1 MNMEAITK
9 LIADDLTKLESTIQ
23 ELVTTKI
30 GFIKEIVN
38 HIIKSGGKRVRPVLT
53 ILTARLCGYKED
65 GHIPYAAIVEFIH
78 TATLLHD
85 DVVDN
90 AQTRR
95 GSSTANTLWGNE
107 PSVLVGDFL
116 FSKSF
121 ELMTHNGNPEILKV
135 MSEATTALA
144 EGEIL
149 ELLKT
154 CDAETEEAEYFE
166 IIRNK
171 TASLFSAACE
181 TGAILGRVKQAERFA
196 LKDFGYSLG
205 MAFQLTDDVLD
216 YVSYDAV
223 LGKRVGTDLKEG
235 KVTLPL
241 IHTLRSASERERLYI
256 TNILNKASAK
266 VTVKDFRGVRKVIE
280 KYGGVEYT
288 SRATRQFIDD
298 AKNALL
304 VFPPSA
310 YREGL
315 MGLTD
320 YLLAR
325 ET

>member
-1 MNMEAITK
+1 METVTK
-9 LIADDLTKLESTIQ
+9 LIADDLTSLESTIQ
-23 ELVTTKI
+23 KLITTKI

-38 HIIKSGGKRVRPVLT
+38 HIIRSGGKRVRPIL
-53 ILTARLCGYKED
+53 IMLTARLCGYKGEK
-65 GHIPYAAIVEFIH
+65 HIPYAAIIEFIH

-121 ELMTHNGNPEILKV
+121 ELMAHNGSEEIMRI
-135 MSEATTALA
+135 MSEATTSLA

-154 CDAETEEAEYFE
+154 CDVDTTEQEYFE
-166 IIRNK
+166 IIKNK

-181 TGAILGRVKQAERFA
+181 VGAILGKVSQGKRVA
-196 LKDFGYSLG
+196 LRDFGHNLG

-216 YVSYDAV
+216 YVSYDSV

-241 IHTLRSASERERLYI
+241 IHTLKSSTEKEKTYI
-256 TNILNKASAK
+256 KTVLNNTKITA
-266 VTVKDFRGVRKVIE
+266 KDFTRVSKIIKR
-280 KYGGVEYT
+280 YGGVEYT
-288 SRATRQFIDD
+288 VNTTRQFIEN
-298 AKNALL
+298 AKLNLQS
-304 VFPPSA
+304 FRPSA
-310 YREGL
+310 YKES
-315 MGLTD
+315 LTTLAD
-320 YLLAR
+320 YILAR

>member
-1 MNMEAITK
+1 METVTK
-9 LIADDLTKLESTIQ
+9 LIADDLTNLESTIQ
-23 ELVTTKI
+23 HLITTKI

-38 HIIKSGGKRVRPVLT
+38 HIIRSGGKRVRPILI
-53 ILTARLCGYKED
+53 ILTARLCGHKGEK
-65 GHIPYAAIVEFIH
+65 HIPYAAIIEFIH

-95 GSSTANTLWGNE
+95 GSSTANTVWGNE

-121 ELMTHNGNPEILKV
+121 ELMAHNGNEEIMRI
-135 MSEATTALA
+135 MSEATTSLA

-154 CDAETEEAEYFE
+154 CDADTSEEEYFD
-166 IIRNK
+166 IIKNK

-181 TGAILGRVKQAERFA
+181 VGAILGKVNQEKRAA
-196 LKDFGYSLG
+196 LRDFGYNLG

-241 IHTLRSASERERLYI
+241 IHALKSSAEKEKTYI
-256 TNILNKASAK
+256 NSVLNNAK
-266 VTVKDFRGVRKVIE
+266 VTAKDFARVSKIIN
-280 KYGGVEYT
+280 KYDGVEYT
-288 SRATRQFIDD
+288 VNTTRQFIEN
-298 AKNALL
+298 AKLNLSS
-304 VFPPSA
+304 FRPSA
-310 YREGL
+310 YKESL
-315 MGLTD
+315 ITLAD
-320 YLLAR
+320 YILSR

>member
-1 MNMEAITK
+1 MERVIK
-9 LIADDLTKLESTIQ
+9 LIADDLAKLESTIQ
-23 ELVTTKI
+23 QLVTTKI

-38 HIIKSGGKRVRPVLT
+38 HIIKSGGKRVRPILI
-53 ILTARLCGYKED
+53 ILTARLCGYKAEK
-65 GHIPYAAIVEFIH
+65 HVSYAAIIEFIH

-95 GSSTANTLWGNE
+95 GSSTANIVWGNE

-121 ELMTHNGNPEILKV
+121 ELMTHNGSEEILKV

-149 ELLKT
+149 ELLQT
-154 CDAETEEAEYFE
+154 CNGDTTEEEYFE
-166 IIRNK
+166 IINSK
-171 TASLFSAACE
+171 TASLFAAACE
-181 TGAILGRVKQAERFA
+181 VGAILGKVSQQKRSA
-196 LKDFGYSLG
+196 LKNFGYNLG

-241 IHTLRSASERERLYI
+241 IHALKTCTDKEKSYI
-256 TNILNKASAK
+256 NSVLSKEK
-266 VTVKDFRGVRKVIE
+266 VTAQDFGRVSRIIR

-288 SRATRQFIDD
+288 VQTTQEFINE
-298 AKNALL
+298 AKDNLKY
-304 VFPPSA
+304 FRPSA
-310 YREGL
+310 YKESL
-315 MGLTD
+315 VTLAD
-320 YLLAR
+320 YILAR
-325 ET
+325 QT

>member
-1 MNMEAITK
+1 METVTR

-23 ELVTTKI
+23 QLITTKI

-38 HIIKSGGKRVRPVLT
+38 HIIRSGGKRVRPILI
-53 ILTARLCGYKED
+53 ILTARLCGYKDEK
-65 GHIPYAAIVEFIH
+65 HIPYAAIVEFIH

-95 GSSTANTLWGNE
+95 GSSTANTVWGNE

-121 ELMTHNGNPEILKV
+121 ELMTHNGNEEILRI

-154 CDAETEEAEYFE
+154 CDADTTEEEYLE
-166 IIRNK
+166 IINNK

-181 TGAILGRVKQAERFA
+181 VGAILGKVDQKKRVA
-196 LKDFGYSLG
+196 LKDFGYNLG

-216 YVSYDAV
+216 YISYDAV

-241 IHTLRSASERERLYI
+241 IYALKSSTEKEKTYI
-256 TNILNKASAK
+256 NNVLGKAR
-266 VTVKDFRGVRKVIE
+266 VTAKDFERISKIIR

-288 SRATRQFIDD
+288 VNATKQFIDE
-298 AKNALL
+298 AKGNLQS
-304 VFPPSA
+304 FQPSA
-310 YREGL
+310 YKESL
-315 MGLTD
+315 ITLAD
-320 YLLAR
+320 YILAR

>member
-1 MNMEAITK
+1 METVTK
-9 LIADDLTKLESTIQ
+9 LIADDLTNLESTIQ
-23 ELVTTKI
+23 HLITTKI

-38 HIIKSGGKRVRPVLT
+38 HIIRSGGKRVRPILI
-53 ILTARLCGYKED
+53 ILTARLCGHKGEK
-65 GHIPYAAIVEFIH
+65 HIPYAAIIEFIH

-95 GSSTANTLWGNE
+95 GSSTANTVWGNE

-121 ELMTHNGNPEILKV
+121 ELMAHNGNEEIMRI
-135 MSEATTALA
+135 MSEATTSLA

-154 CDAETEEAEYFE
+154 CDADTTEEEYFD
-166 IIRNK
+166 IIKNK

-181 TGAILGRVKQAERFA
+181 VGAILGKVNQEKRAA
-196 LKDFGYSLG
+196 LRDFGYNLG

-216 YVSYDAV
+216 YVSYDAM

-241 IHTLRSASERERLYI
+241 IHALKSSPEKEKTYI
-256 TNILNKASAK
+256 HTVLNNAK
-266 VTVKDFRGVRKVIE
+266 VTAKDFARVSKIIK

-288 SRATRQFIDD
+288 VNTTRQFIEN
-298 AKNALL
+298 AKLNLNS
-304 VFPPSA
+304 FRPSA
-310 YREGL
+310 YKESL
-315 MGLTD
+315 ITLAD
-320 YLLAR
+320 YILSR

>member
-1 MNMEAITK
+1 METVTK
-9 LIADDLTKLESTIQ
+9 LIADDLTSLETTIQ
-23 ELVTTKI
+23 KLITTKI

-38 HIIKSGGKRVRPVLT
+38 HIIRSGGKRVRPIL
-53 ILTARLCGYKED
+53 IMLTARLCKYKGD
-65 GHIPYAAIVEFIH
+65 KHIPYAAIIEFIH

-121 ELMTHNGNPEILKV
+121 ELMAHNGNEEIMRIV
-135 MSEATTALA
+135 SEATTSLA

-154 CDAETEEAEYFE
+154 CDADTTEDEYFE
-166 IIRNK
+166 IIKNK

-181 TGAILGRVKQAERFA
+181 VGAILGKVNQNKREA
-196 LKDFGYSLG
+196 LRDFGYNLG

-241 IHTLRSASERERLYI
+241 IHALKSSADKEKTYI
-256 TNILNKASAK
+256 NTVLNNAK
-266 VTVKDFRGVRKVIE
+266 VTAKDFTKVSKVIK
-280 KYGGVEYT
+280 KYSGVDYT
-288 SRATRQFIDD
+288 VNTTRQFIEN
-298 AKNALL
+298 AKINLQA
-304 VFPPSA
+304 FRPSA
-310 YREGL
+310 YKESL
-315 MGLTD
+315 ITLAD
-320 YLLAR
+320 YILSR

>member
-1 MNMEAITK
+1 MESVTR

-23 ELVTTKI
+23 QLITTKI

-38 HIIKSGGKRVRPVLT
+38 HIIRSGGKRVRQ
-53 ILTARLCGYKED
+53 
-65 GHIPYAAIVEFIH
+65 HIPYAAIVEFIH

-90 AQTRR
+90 AKTRR
-95 GSSTANTLWGNE
+95 GSSTANTVWGNE

-121 ELMTHNGNPEILKV
+121 ELMTHNGNEEILRI

-154 CDAETEEAEYFE
+154 CDADTTEEEYLE
-166 IIRNK
+166 IINNK

-181 TGAILGRVKQAERFA
+181 VGAILGKVDQKKRLA
-196 LKDFGYSLG
+196 LKDFGYNLG

-216 YVSYDAV
+216 YISYDAV

-241 IHTLRSASERERLYI
+241 IYALKSATEKEKTYI
-256 TNILNKASAK
+256 NNVLNKAR
-266 VTVKDFRGVRKVIE
+266 VTAKDFERVSKIIR

-288 SRATRQFIDD
+288 VNATKQFIDE
-298 AKNALL
+298 AKGNLQSFL
-304 VFPPSA
+304 PSA
-310 YREGL
+310 YKESL
-315 MGLTD
+315 ITLAD
-320 YLLAR
+320 YILAR

>member
-1 MNMEAITK
+1 METVTK
-9 LIADDLTKLESTIQ
+9 LIADDLTSLESTIQ
-23 ELVTTKI
+23 KLITTKI

-38 HIIKSGGKRVRPVLT
+38 HIIRSGGKRVRPIL
-53 ILTARLCGYKED
+53 IMLTARLCGYKGEK
-65 GHIPYAAIVEFIH
+65 HIPYAAIIEFIH

-121 ELMTHNGNPEILKV
+121 ELMAHNGSEEIMRI
-135 MSEATTALA
+135 MSEATTSLA

-154 CDAETEEAEYFE
+154 CDVDTTEQEYFE
-166 IIRNK
+166 IIKNK

-181 TGAILGRVKQAERFA
+181 VGAILGKVSQGKRVA
-196 LKDFGYSLG
+196 LRDFGHNLG

-216 YVSYDAV
+216 YVSYDSV

-241 IHTLRSASERERLYI
+241 IHTLKSSTEKEKTYI
-256 TNILNKASAK
+256 NTVLNNTKITA
-266 VTVKDFRGVRKVIE
+266 KDFTRVSKIIKR
-280 KYGGVEYT
+280 YGGVEYT
-288 SRATRQFIDD
+288 VNTTRQFIEN
-298 AKNALL
+298 AKLNLQS
-304 VFPPSA
+304 FRPSA
-310 YREGL
+310 YKESL
-315 MGLTD
+315 ITLAD
-320 YLLAR
+320 YILAR

>member
-1 MNMEAITK
+1 MESVTR

-23 ELVTTKI
+23 QLITTKI

-38 HIIKSGGKRVRPVLT
+38 HIIRSGGKRVRPILI
-53 ILTARLCGYKED
+53 ILTARLCGYKDEK
-65 GHIPYAAIVEFIH
+65 HIPYAAIVEFIH

-95 GSSTANTLWGNE
+95 GSSTANTVWGNE

-121 ELMTHNGNPEILKV
+121 ELMTHNGNEEILRI

-154 CDAETEEAEYFE
+154 CDADTTEEEYLE
-166 IIRNK
+166 IINNK

-181 TGAILGRVKQAERFA
+181 VGAILGKVDQKKRLA
-196 LKDFGYSLG
+196 LKDFGYNLG

-216 YVSYDAV
+216 YISYDAV

-241 IHTLRSASERERLYI
+241 IYALKSSTDKEKTYI
-256 TNILNKASAK
+256 NNVLGKAR
-266 VTVKDFRGVRKVIE
+266 VTAKDFERISKIIR

-288 SRATRQFIDD
+288 VNATKQFIDE
-298 AKNALL
+298 AKGKLQS
-304 VFPPSA
+304 FQPSA
-310 YREGL
+310 YKESL
-315 MGLTD
+315 ITLAD
-320 YLLAR
+320 YILAR

>member
-1 MNMEAITK
+1 METVTK
-9 LIADDLTKLESTIQ
+9 LISDDLAKLESTIQ
-23 ELVTTKI
+23 QLITTKI

-38 HIIKSGGKRVRPVLT
+38 HIIRSGGKRVRPILI
-53 ILTARLCGYKED
+53 ILTARLCGYKDEK
-65 GHIPYAAIVEFIH
+65 HIPYAAIIEFIH

-95 GSSTANTLWGNE
+95 GSSTANIVWGNE

-121 ELMTHNGNPEILKV
+121 ELMAHNGNEEVLRI

-154 CDAETEEAEYFE
+154 CDAETTEEEYFE
-166 IIRNK
+166 IIKNK

-181 TGAILGRVKQAERFA
+181 VGAILGKVNKEKRAA
-196 LKDFGYSLG
+196 LKDFGYNLG

-241 IHTLRSASERERLYI
+241 ILALKSSTEKEKTYI
-256 TNILNKASAK
+256 TNVLSKAK
-266 VTVKDFRGVRKVIE
+266 VTAKDFARVSKIIRKYDGVN
-280 KYGGVEYT
+280 YT
-288 SRATRQFIDD
+288 VNTTRQFVDN
-298 AKNALL
+298 AKTNLQS
-304 VFPPSA
+304 FRPSA
-310 YREGL
+310 YKESL
-315 MGLTD
+315 ITLAD
-320 YLLAR
+320 YILSR

>member
-1 MNMEAITK
+1 METVTK
-9 LIADDLTKLESTIQ
+9 LIQDDLTKLESTIQ
-23 ELVTTKI
+23 RLITTRI

-38 HIIKSGGKRVRPVLT
+38 HIIRSGGKRVRPILI
-53 ILTARLCGYKED
+53 ILTARLCGCKED
-65 GHIPYAAIVEFIH
+65 QHIPYAAIIEFIH

-95 GSSTANTLWGNE
+95 GSSTANIVWGNE

-121 ELMTHNGNPEILKV
+121 ELMTHNGNDEILRI
-135 MSEATTALA
+135 MSEATTSLA

-154 CDAETEEAEYFE
+154 CDPDTTEEEYYE

-171 TASLFSAACE
+171 TASLFGAACE
-181 TGAILGRVKQAERFA
+181 VGAILGKVSAKQRLA
-196 LKDFGYSLG
+196 LKDFGHNLG
-205 MAFQLTDDVLD
+205 MAFQLTDDALD
-216 YVSYDAV
+216 YVSYDDV

-241 IHTLRSASERERLYI
+241 IYALQSATDKERDFI
-256 TNILNKASAK
+256 STVLNKAKMTA
-266 VTVKDFRGVRKVIE
+266 KDFHRVIRIIK
-280 KYGGVEYT
+280 KYDGIGYT
-288 SRATRQFIDD
+288 SATTLKFVED
-298 AKNALL
+298 AKKSIRS
-304 VFPPSA
+304 FPPSV
-310 YREGL
+310 YKESL
-315 MGLTD
+315 LTLAD
-320 YLLAR
+320 YILSR

>member
-1 MNMEAITK
+1 METVTQ

-23 ELVTTKI
+23 QLITTKI

-38 HIIKSGGKRVRPVLT
+38 HIIRSGGKRVRPILI
-53 ILTARLCGYKED
+53 ILTARLCGYRNEK
-65 GHIPYAAIVEFIH
+65 HIPYAAIIEFIH

-90 AQTRR
+90 AKTRR
-95 GSSTANTLWGNE
+95 GSTTANTLWGNE

-121 ELMTHNGNPEILKV
+121 ELLAHNGNEEIMRI
-135 MSEATTALA
+135 MSEATTSLA

-154 CDAETEEAEYFE
+154 CDADTSKKEYFE
-166 IIRNK
+166 IIKNK

-181 TGAILGRVKQAERFA
+181 VGAILGKVNQAKRSA
-196 LKDFGYSLG
+196 LKNFGYNLG
-205 MAFQLTDDVLD
+205 MAFQLIDDVLD
-216 YVSYDAV
+216 YISYDAV

-241 IHTLRSASERERLYI
+241 IHALKSSTEKEKTYI
-256 TNILNKASAK
+256 NTVLNKAK
-266 VTVKDFRGVRKVIE
+266 VTANDFARVSKIIKKYDGV
-280 KYGGVEYT
+280 GYT
-288 SRATRQFIDD
+288 VDTTRQFIEN
-298 AKNALL
+298 AKLNLQP
-304 VFPPSA
+304 FRPSA
-310 YREGL
+310 YKESL
-315 MGLTD
+315 ITLAD
-320 YLLAR
+320 YILSR

>member
-1 MNMEAITK
+1 MESVTR

-23 ELVTTKI
+23 QLITTKI

-38 HIIKSGGKRVRPVLT
+38 HIIRSGGKRVRPILI
-53 ILTARLCGYKED
+53 ILTARLCGYKDEK
-65 GHIPYAAIVEFIH
+65 HIPYAAIVEFIH

-95 GSSTANTLWGNE
+95 GSSTANTVWGNE

-121 ELMTHNGNPEILKV
+121 ELMTHNGNEEILRI

-154 CDAETEEAEYFE
+154 CDADTTEKEYLE
-166 IIRNK
+166 IINNK

-181 TGAILGRVKQAERFA
+181 VGAILGKVDQKKRLA
-196 LKDFGYSLG
+196 LKDFGYNLG

-216 YVSYDAV
+216 YISYDAV

-241 IHTLRSASERERLYI
+241 IYALKSSTEKEKTYI
-256 TNILNKASAK
+256 NNVLGKAR
-266 VTVKDFRGVRKVIE
+266 VTAKDFERISKIIR

-288 SRATRQFIDD
+288 VNATKQFIDE
-298 AKNALL
+298 AKGNLQS
-304 VFPPSA
+304 FQPSA
-310 YREGL
+310 YKESL
-315 MGLTD
+315 ITLAD
-320 YLLAR
+320 YILAR

>member
-1 MNMEAITK
+1 METVTK
-9 LIADDLTKLESTIQ
+9 LIADDLTNLESTIQ
-23 ELVTTKI
+23 HLITTKI

-38 HIIKSGGKRVRPVLT
+38 HIIRSGGKRVRPILI
-53 ILTARLCGYKED
+53 ILTARLCGHKGEK
-65 GHIPYAAIVEFIH
+65 HIPYAAIIEFIH

-95 GSSTANTLWGNE
+95 GSSTANTVWGNE

-121 ELMTHNGNPEILKV
+121 ELMAHNGNEEIMRI
-135 MSEATTALA
+135 MSEATTSLA

-154 CDAETEEAEYFE
+154 CDADTSEEEYFD
-166 IIRNK
+166 IIKNK

-181 TGAILGRVKQAERFA
+181 VGAILGKVNQEKRAA
-196 LKDFGYSLG
+196 LRDFGYNLG

-241 IHTLRSASERERLYI
+241 IHALKSSAEKEKTYI
-256 TNILNKASAK
+256 NTVLNNAK
-266 VTVKDFRGVRKVIE
+266 VTAKDFARVSKIIN
-280 KYGGVEYT
+280 KYDGVEYT
-288 SRATRQFIDD
+288 VNTTRQFIEN
-298 AKNALL
+298 AKLNLNS
-304 VFPPSA
+304 FRPSVYKESLITLA
-310 YREGL
+310 
-315 MGLTD
+315 D
-320 YLLAR
+320 YILSR

>member
-1 MNMEAITK
+1 METVTK
-9 LIADDLTKLESTIQ
+9 LIADDLAKLESTIQ
-23 ELVTTKI
+23 QLITTKI

-38 HIIKSGGKRVRPVLT
+38 HIIRSGGKRVRPILI
-53 ILTARLCGYKED
+53 ILTARLCGYKDEK
-65 GHIPYAAIVEFIH
+65 HIPYAAIVEFIH

-95 GSSTANTLWGNE
+95 GSSTANTVWGNE

-121 ELMTHNGNPEILKV
+121 ELMTHNGNEEILRI

-154 CDAETEEAEYFE
+154 CDADTTEEEYLE
-166 IIRNK
+166 IINNK

-181 TGAILGRVKQAERFA
+181 VGAILGKVDQKKRLA
-196 LKDFGYSLG
+196 LKDFGYNLG

-241 IHTLRSASERERLYI
+241 IHALKSSTEKEKTYI
-256 TNILNKASAK
+256 NNVLNKAK
-266 VTVKDFRGVRKVIE
+266 VTAKDFERVSKIIR
-280 KYGGVEYT
+280 KYGGVEYSVNT
-288 SRATRQFIDD
+288 TRQFIDN
-298 AKNALL
+298 AKGNLRS
-304 VFPPSA
+304 FRPSA
-310 YREGL
+310 YKESL
-315 MGLTD
+315 VTLAD

>member
-1 MNMEAITK
+1 METVTQ
-9 LIADDLTKLESTIQ
+9 LIADDLARLESTIQ
-23 ELVTTKI
+23 KLITTKI

-38 HIIKSGGKRVRPVLT
+38 HIIRSGGKRVRPIL
-53 ILTARLCGYKED
+53 IMLTARLCGYKGEK
-65 GHIPYAAIVEFIH
+65 HIPYAAIIEFIH

-121 ELMTHNGNPEILKV
+121 ELMAHNGNEEIMRI
-135 MSEATTALA
+135 MSEATTSLA

-154 CDAETEEAEYFE
+154 CDIDTTEEEYFE
-166 IIRNK
+166 IIKNK

-181 TGAILGRVKQAERFA
+181 VGAILGRVNQTKRAA
-196 LKDFGYSLG
+196 LRDFGYNLG

-216 YVSYDAV
+216 YTSYDAV

-241 IHTLRSASERERLYI
+241 IHALVSSAEKEKDYI
-256 TNILNKASAK
+256 NTVINNTK
-266 VTVKDFRGVRKVIE
+266 VTAKDFVRVGKIIK

-288 SRATRQFIDD
+288 TKRQ
-298 AKNALL
+298 
-304 VFPPSA
+304 S
-310 YREGL
+310 
-315 MGLTD
+315 
-320 YLLAR
+320 
-325 ET
+325 

>member
-1 MNMEAITK
+1 METVTK
-9 LIADDLTKLESTIQ
+9 LIADDLTSLESTIQ
-23 ELVTTKI
+23 KLITTKI

-38 HIIKSGGKRVRPVLT
+38 HIIRSGGKRVRPIL
-53 ILTARLCGYKED
+53 IMLTARLCGYKGEK
-65 GHIPYAAIVEFIH
+65 HIPYAAIIEFIH

-121 ELMTHNGNPEILKV
+121 ELMAHNGSEEIMRI
-135 MSEATTALA
+135 MSEATTSLA

-154 CDAETEEAEYFE
+154 CDVDTTEQEYFE
-166 IIRNK
+166 IIKNK

-181 TGAILGRVKQAERFA
+181 VGAILGKVSQGKRVA
-196 LKDFGYSLG
+196 LRDFGHNLG

-216 YVSYDAV
+216 YVSYDSV

-241 IHTLRSASERERLYI
+241 IHTLKSSTEKEKTYI
-256 TNILNKASAK
+256 NTVLNNTKITA
-266 VTVKDFRGVRKVIE
+266 KDFTRVSKIIKR
-280 KYGGVEYT
+280 YGGVEYT
-288 SRATRQFIDD
+288 VNTTRQFIEN
-298 AKNALL
+298 AKLNLQS
-304 VFPPSA
+304 FRPSA
-310 YREGL
+310 YKES
-315 MGLTD
+315 LTTLAD
-320 YLLAR
+320 YILAR

>member
-1 MNMEAITK
+1 METVTK
-9 LIADDLTKLESTIQ
+9 LISEDLAKLESTIQ
-23 ELVTTKI
+23 QLITTKI

-38 HIIKSGGKRVRPVLT
+38 HIIRSGGKRVRPILI
-53 ILTARLCGYKED
+53 ILTARLCGYKDEK
-65 GHIPYAAIVEFIH
+65 HIPYAAIIEFIH

-95 GSSTANTLWGNE
+95 GSSTANIVWGNE

-121 ELMTHNGNPEILKV
+121 ELMAHNGNEEVLRI

-154 CDAETEEAEYFE
+154 CDAETTEEEYFE
-166 IIRNK
+166 IIKNK
-171 TASLFSAACE
+171 TASLFCAACE
-181 TGAILGRVKQAERFA
+181 VGAILGKVNQDKRAA
-196 LKDFGYSLG
+196 LREFGHNLG

-241 IHTLRSASERERLYI
+241 IHALQASTEKEKTYL
-256 TNILNKASAK
+256 TNVLSKAK
-266 VTVKDFRGVRKVIE
+266 VTANDFARVSKIINKYDGVD
-280 KYGGVEYT
+280 YT
-288 SRATRQFIDD
+288 VNATRKFVDN
-298 AKNALL
+298 AKANLQS
-304 VFPPSA
+304 FRPSA
-310 YREGL
+310 YKESL
-315 MGLTD
+315 ITLAD
-320 YLLAR
+320 YILSR

>member
-1 MNMEAITK
+1 METVTK
-9 LIADDLTKLESTIQ
+9 LIADDLTNLESTIQ
-23 ELVTTKI
+23 RLITTKI

-38 HIIKSGGKRVRPVLT
+38 HIIRSGGKRVRPILI
-53 ILTARLCGYKED
+53 ILTARLCGHKGEK
-65 GHIPYAAIVEFIH
+65 HIPYAAIIEFIH

-95 GSSTANTLWGNE
+95 GSSTANTVWGNE

-121 ELMTHNGNPEILKV
+121 ELMAHNGNEEIMRI
-135 MSEATTALA
+135 MSEATTSLA

-154 CDAETEEAEYFE
+154 CDADTTEEEYFD
-166 IIRNK
+166 IIKNK

-181 TGAILGRVKQAERFA
+181 VGAILGKVNQEKRAA
-196 LKDFGYSLG
+196 LRDFGYNLG

-216 YVSYDAV
+216 YVSFDAV

-241 IHTLRSASERERLYI
+241 IHALKSSAEKEKTYI
-256 TNILNKASAK
+256 NEVLNNAK
-266 VTVKDFRGVRKVIE
+266 VTAKDFARVSKIIN
-280 KYGGVEYT
+280 KYDGVEYT
-288 SRATRQFIDD
+288 VNTTRQFIEN
-298 AKNALL
+298 AKLNLNS
-304 VFPPSA
+304 FRPSA
-310 YREGL
+310 YKESL
-315 MGLTD
+315 ITLAD
-320 YLLAR
+320 YILSR

>member
-1 MNMEAITK
+1 METVTR
-9 LIADDLTKLESTIQ
+9 LIAEDLSKLESTIQ
-23 ELVTTKI
+23 QLITTRI

-38 HIIKSGGKRVRPVLT
+38 HIIRSGGKRVRPILI
-53 ILTARLCGYKED
+53 ILTSRLCGYKDEK
-65 GHIPYAAIVEFIH
+65 HIPYAAIVEFIH

-95 GSSTANTLWGNE
+95 GSSTANIVWGNE

-121 ELMTHNGNPEILKV
+121 ELMAHNGNEEIIRI

-154 CDAETEEAEYFE
+154 CDADTTEEEYFE
-166 IIRNK
+166 IIKNK

-181 TGAILGRVKQAERFA
+181 VGAILGKVNQKKRSA
-196 LKDFGYSLG
+196 LKDFGYNLG

-216 YVSYDAV
+216 YISYDAV

-241 IHTLRSASERERLYI
+241 IHAMKSSTDKEKAYI
-256 TNILNKASAK
+256 NNVLNKAT
-266 VTVKDFRGVRKVIE
+266 VTAKDFARISKIIR

-288 SRATRQFIDD
+288 VNTTRRFVDN
-298 AKNALL
+298 AKANLL
-304 VFPPSA
+304 PFPPSA
-310 YREGL
+310 YKESL
-315 MGLTD
+315 ITLAD
-320 YLLAR
+320 YILSR

>member
-1 MNMEAITK
+1 MESVTR
-9 LIADDLTKLESTIQ
+9 LISDDLTKLESTIQ
-23 ELVTTKI
+23 QLITTKI

-38 HIIKSGGKRVRPVLT
+38 HIIRSGGKRVRPILI
-53 ILTARLCGYKED
+53 ILTARLCGYKDEK
-65 GHIPYAAIVEFIH
+65 HIPYAAIVEFIH

-95 GSSTANTLWGNE
+95 GSSTANTVWGNE

-121 ELMTHNGNPEILKV
+121 ELMTHNGNEEILRI

-154 CDAETEEAEYFE
+154 CDADTTEKEYLE
-166 IIRNK
+166 IINNK

-181 TGAILGRVKQAERFA
+181 VGAILGKVDQKKRLA
-196 LKDFGYSLG
+196 LKDFGYNLG

-216 YVSYDAV
+216 YISYDAV

-241 IHTLRSASERERLYI
+241 IYALKSSTEKEKTYI
-256 TNILNKASAK
+256 NNVLGKAR
-266 VTVKDFRGVRKVIE
+266 VTAKDFERISKIIR

-288 SRATRQFIDD
+288 VNATKQFIDE
-298 AKNALL
+298 AKGNLQS
-304 VFPPSA
+304 FQPSA
-310 YREGL
+310 YKESL
-315 MGLTD
+315 ITLAD
-320 YLLAR
+320 YILAR

>member
-1 MNMEAITK
+1 MESVTRLIT
-9 LIADDLTKLESTIQ
+9 DDLTKLESTIQ
-23 ELVTTKI
+23 QLITTKI

-38 HIIKSGGKRVRPVLT
+38 HIIRSGGKRVRPILI
-53 ILTARLCGYKED
+53 ILTARLCGYKDEK
-65 GHIPYAAIVEFIH
+65 HIPYAAIVEFIH

-95 GSSTANTLWGNE
+95 GSSTANTVWGNE

-121 ELMTHNGNPEILKV
+121 ELMTHNGNEEILRI

-154 CDAETEEAEYFE
+154 CDADTTEKEYLE
-166 IIRNK
+166 IINNK

-181 TGAILGRVKQAERFA
+181 VGAILGKVDQKKRLA
-196 LKDFGYSLG
+196 LKDFGYNLG

-216 YVSYDAV
+216 YISYDAV

-241 IHTLRSASERERLYI
+241 IYALKSSTDKEKTYI
-256 TNILNKASAK
+256 NNVLGKAR
-266 VTVKDFRGVRKVIE
+266 VTAKDFERISKIIR

-288 SRATRQFIDD
+288 VNATKQFIDE
-298 AKNALL
+298 AKGNLQS
-304 VFPPSA
+304 FQPSA
-310 YREGL
+310 YKESL
-315 MGLTD
+315 ITLAD
-320 YLLAR
+320 YILAR

>member
-1 MNMEAITK
+1 METVTQ
-9 LIADDLTKLESTIQ
+9 LIGDDLARLESTIQ
-23 ELVTTKI
+23 KLITTKI

-38 HIIKSGGKRVRPVLT
+38 HIIRSGGKRVRPIL
-53 ILTARLCGYKED
+53 IMLTARLCGYKGEK
-65 GHIPYAAIVEFIH
+65 HIPYAAIIEFIH

-121 ELMTHNGNPEILKV
+121 ELMAHNGNEEIMRI
-135 MSEATTALA
+135 MSEATTSLA

-154 CDAETEEAEYFE
+154 CDIDTTEEEYFE
-166 IIRNK
+166 IIKSK

-181 TGAILGRVKQAERFA
+181 VGAILGRVNQTKRAA
-196 LKDFGYSLG
+196 LRDFGYNLG

-216 YVSYDAV
+216 YTSYDAV

-241 IHTLRSASERERLYI
+241 IHALVSSAEKEKDYI
-256 TNILNKASAK
+256 NTVINNTK
-266 VTVKDFRGVRKVIE
+266 VTARDFVRVGKIIK

-288 SRATRQFIDD
+288 TNATRQFIEK
-298 AKNALL
+298 AKLNLQA
-304 VFPPSA
+304 FKPSA
-310 YREGL
+310 YKESL
-315 MGLTD
+315 ATLAD
-320 YLLAR
+320 YILG
-325 ET
+325 

>member
-1 MNMEAITK
+1 METVTK
-9 LIADDLTKLESTIQ
+9 LIAADLSKLESTIQ
-23 ELVTTKI
+23 QLITTKI
-30 GFIKEIVN
+30 SFIKEIVN
-38 HIIKSGGKRVRPVLT
+38 HIIRSGGKRVRPILI
-53 ILTARLCGYKED
+53 ILTARLCGYKDEK
-65 GHIPYAAIVEFIH
+65 HIPYAAIVEFIH

-95 GSSTANTLWGNE
+95 GSSTANIVWGNE

-121 ELMTHNGNPEILKV
+121 ELMTHNGNEEILRI

-154 CDAETEEAEYFE
+154 CDGDTTEEEYFD
-166 IIRNK
+166 IIKNK

-181 TGAILGRVKQAERFA
+181 VGAILGKVNQNKRAA
-196 LKDFGYSLG
+196 LKDFGYNLG

-241 IHTLRSASERERLYI
+241 IHAIKSSTDKEKTYI
-256 TNILNKASAK
+256 NNVLNKAK
-266 VTVKDFRGVRKVIE
+266 VTAKDFARISKIIR
-280 KYGGVEYT
+280 KYGGVDYT
-288 SRATRQFIDD
+288 VNTTRQFIDN
-298 AKNALL
+298 AKANLEP
-304 VFPPSA
+304 FRPSA
-310 YREGL
+310 YKESL
-315 MGLTD
+315 ITLTD
-320 YLLAR
+320 YILSR

>member
-1 MNMEAITK
+1 METVTK
-9 LIADDLTKLESTIQ
+9 LIADDLTSLESTIQ
-23 ELVTTKI
+23 KLITTRI

-38 HIIKSGGKRVRPVLT
+38 HIIRSGGKRVRPIL
-53 ILTARLCGYKED
+53 IMLTARLCGYKGEK
-65 GHIPYAAIVEFIH
+65 HIPYAAIIEFIH

-121 ELMTHNGNPEILKV
+121 ELMAHNGSEEIMRI
-135 MSEATTALA
+135 MSEATTSLA

-154 CDAETEEAEYFE
+154 CDVDTTEQEYFE
-166 IIRNK
+166 IIKNK

-181 TGAILGRVKQAERFA
+181 VGAILGKVSQGKRVA
-196 LKDFGYSLG
+196 LRDFGHNLG

-216 YVSYDAV
+216 YVSYDSV

-241 IHTLRSASERERLYI
+241 IHTLKSSTEKEKTYI
-256 TNILNKASAK
+256 NTVLNNTKITA
-266 VTVKDFRGVRKVIE
+266 KDFTRVSKIIKR
-280 KYGGVEYT
+280 YGGVEYT
-288 SRATRQFIDD
+288 VNTTRQFIEN
-298 AKNALL
+298 AKLNLQS
-304 VFPPSA
+304 FRPSA
-310 YREGL
+310 YKES
-315 MGLTD
+315 LTTLAD
-320 YLLAR
+320 YILAR

>member
-1 MNMEAITK
+1 MESVTR

-23 ELVTTKI
+23 QLITTKI

-38 HIIKSGGKRVRPVLT
+38 HIIRSGGKRVRPILI
-53 ILTARLCGYKED
+53 ILTARLCGYKDEK
-65 GHIPYAAIVEFIH
+65 HIPYAAIVEFIH

-95 GSSTANTLWGNE
+95 GSSTANTVWGNE

-121 ELMTHNGNPEILKV
+121 ELMTHNGNEEILRI

-154 CDAETEEAEYFE
+154 CDADTTEEEYLE
-166 IIRNK
+166 IINNK

-181 TGAILGRVKQAERFA
+181 VGAILGKVDQKKRLA
-196 LKDFGYSLG
+196 LKDFGYNLG

-216 YVSYDAV
+216 YISYDAV

-241 IHTLRSASERERLYI
+241 IYALKSSTDKEKTYI
-256 TNILNKASAK
+256 NNVLGKAR
-266 VTVKDFRGVRKVIE
+266 VTAKDFERISKIIR

-288 SRATRQFIDD
+288 VNATKQFIDE
-298 AKNALL
+298 AKGNLQS
-304 VFPPSA
+304 FQPSA
-310 YREGL
+310 YKESL
-315 MGLTD
+315 ITLAD
-320 YLLAR
+320 YILAR